1 MDTLGLYF
9 NTVIRFFSK
18 LITLI
23 NSFMTEVHI
32 SFFFF
37 LKKKNW
43 DSLHVKLNSYYEAL
57 SYKKKKHEKVK
68 G

>member
-9 NTVIRFFSK
+9 NTVIRVFLK

-23 NSFMTEVHI
+23 NSFMTEVRI
-32 SFFFF
+32 SFFFE
-37 LKKKNW
+37 KNNW